1 MDTNVQPNNVEE
13 HQYMSS
19 LTQETTAQPASA
31 ASSPADMIIPH
42 APLPEDMFA
51 RQSERRT
58 GWIQWF
64 AAFKNVLPVYIATHL
79 AFFVITC
86 LSVLFVL
93 KDFSWQA
100 LPTYTLWHSWDLWD
114 SGIFTTIAKYGYTNY
129 NRTAFFPLYPLLER
143 ALMYVTHD
151 DPFIAGLVISDL
163 AGLGIFVVLYRLV
176 QDDFSAELAERTVL
190 YLAIFPTAFYL
201 ASGYNESLFI
211 FFSLMSFYQL
221 RRGHW
226 WLAGIFGF
234 LASLT
239 RSAGLLMLIPFCYEY
254 VRQHTFQWK
263 AIRWDVFWGTLI
275 PAGLAL
281 FGVWCFI
288 QYHDFLAFSHAQAA
302 WNRSLAFPGYG
313 IVISIQA
320 IQKSQGFLSFQS
332 LRNLTDL
339 LPDLFILLFILLSF
353 VGPWRFPRQL
363 WAYGLY
369 ASILYIFLQL
379 FPNGGTG
386 LFPLESVGRFMLELF
401 PAFIVMAAVGK
412 YKTFH
417 MSYLMVSGCC
427 SLLLIDAIFNRS
439 LGVIIVDRS
448 VL

>member
-1 MDTNVQPNNVEE
+1 MDTNLPTNSIDK
-13 HQYMSS
+13 HQYQMSQA
-19 LTQETTAQPASA
+19 QETSEPPQQKGGG
-31 ASSPADMIIPH
+31 DMIIPYT
-42 APLPEDMFA
+42 PMPGGVFDDQSTKRVNW
-51 RQSERRT
+51 RQ
-58 GWIQWF
+58 WYVALKQI
-64 AAFKNVLPVYIATHL
+64 LPVYIATHL

-86 LSVLFVL
+86 LAVLFVL

-100 LPTYTLWHSWDLWD
+100 LPTYTLWHSWDRWD
-114 SGIFTTIAKYGYTNY
+114 SELFTTIAQYGYTNY
-129 NRTAFFPLYPLLER
+129 DRIAFFPLYPLLER
-143 ALMYVTHD
+143 ALMYVAYNN
-151 DPFIAGLVISDL
+151 PFIAGLVISNF
-163 AGLGIFVVLYRLV
+163 AGLGIFVVLYLLV
-176 QDDFSAELAERTVL
+176 KDDFSAELAERTVL

-201 ASGYNESLFI
+201 ASGYDEPLFI
-211 FFSLMSFYQL
+211 FLSLMSFYQL

-254 VRQHTFQWK
+254 LRQHTFQWK
-263 AIRWDVFWGTLI
+263 TIRWDVLWGALI
-275 PAGLAL
+275 PAGIAL

-288 QYHDFLAFSHAQAA
+288 QYHDFLAFSHAQVA

-313 IVISIQA
+313 IVTSIQT
-320 IQKSQGFLSFQS
+320 IQKSQGLLSFQS

-339 LPDLFILLFILLSF
+339 LPDMFILLFILLSF
-353 VGPWRFPRQL
+353 VGPWRFPRQM
-363 WAYGLY
+363 WAYGFY

-386 LFPLESVGRFMLELF
+386 LFPLESVGRYMLELF

-412 YKTFH
+412 QKTFH
-417 MSYLMVSGCC
+417 MSYLMVSGAVLFF
-427 SLLLIDAIFNRS
+427 LLTQFLIGRW
-439 LGVIIVDRS
+439 

>member
-1 MDTNVQPNNVEE
+1 MDTNVQSNNIDEY
-13 HQYMSS
+13 QYTPP
-19 LTQETTAQPASA
+19 LTQEAPDLTASKV
-31 ASSPADMIIPH
+31 SSPADIVIPNT
-42 APLPEDMFA
+42 PLPDDIFSE
-51 RQSERRT
+51 QSGRRT
-58 GWIQWF
+58 HWTQWY
-64 AAFKNVLPVYIATHL
+64 AAIKNILPVYIATHL

-100 LPTYTLWHSWDLWD
+100 LPTYTLWHSWNRWD
-114 SGIFTTIAKYGYTNY
+114 AGLFTTIAQYGYTSY
-129 NRTAFFPLYPLLER
+129 NRTAFFPLYPMLER
-143 ALMYVTHD
+143 ALMYITHN
-151 DPFIAGLVISDL
+151 DPFIAGLIISNL

-176 QDDFSAELAERTVL
+176 KDDFSAELAERTVL

-201 ASGYNESLFI
+201 ASGYDESLFI
-211 FFSLMSFYQL
+211 FLSLMSFYQL
-221 RRGHW
+221 RKGHW

-234 LASLT
+234 LVSLT
-239 RSAGLLMLIPFCYEY
+239 RSEGLLVFIPFCYEY
-254 VRQHTFQWK
+254 LRQHTFQWK
-263 AIRWDVFWGTLI
+263 AIRWDVLWGALI

-313 IVISIQA
+313 IVTSIQA
-320 IQKSQGFLSFQS
+320 IQKSQGLLSFQS

-339 LPDLFILLFILLSF
+339 LPDLFILLFIFLSF
-353 VGPWRFPRQL
+353 VGPWRFPRQM
-363 WAYGLY
+363 WVYGIY
-369 ASILYIFLQL
+369 AGILYIFLQL

-412 YKTFH
+412 HKTFH
-417 MSYLMVSGCC
+417 MSYLMVSAAVLFF
-427 SLLLIDAIFNRS
+427 LLTQFLIGRW
-439 LGVIIVDRS
+439 